1 MVKFQNNVDENDDY
15 SDDNDDGLSI
25 ILMTGTE
32 CKPPPA
38 HLSTPTSLLHCNA
51 LNINAAVPIYIVL
64 QMVPIIFY
72 FYHHHH
78 HHHDD
83 GGCNQSQL

>member
-1 MVKFQNNVDENDDY
+1 MMMVKLQNNADENDDY

-51 LNINAAVPIYIVL
+51 VNINVRGTNL
-64 QMVPIIFY
+64 
-72 FYHHHH
+72 
-78 HHHDD
+78 
-83 GGCNQSQL
+83 